1 MTRKI
6 AGIASLATVVATL
19 GLATTGISGSASA
32 DPTGDELTAVDA
44 QPQVKPDNRPDPLS
58 RKQTAQRRDAV
69 DALVTGKARTVGKG
83 PDRTIKMPNGVNVEY
98 PASQSAQLL
107 TFLIEFG
114 NGSPNPAFPDN
125 TAGPLHNQ
133 IPEPARS
140 DNSTYWLPDFSKQH
154 FQDMFFNGLPAQGGE
169 SFKNVYKEMSSG
181 KFDLQ
186 GDVSDWVKVPDVAS
200 HYSAANGDE
209 PGSLMKEFLQ
219 DGADAWY
226 AKQLSLGKTPQQI
239 KDYLATFDVWDRFDY
254 DGDGEFN
261 EPDGYIDH
269 FQAVHAGEDES
280 AGAEPWAIWAHR
292 SSTNVNQQVGPD
304 FNENGGIQIGT
315 TGFWIR
321 DYTVEPENGG
331 IGVFAHEFGHDL
343 GLPDYY
349 DTQGG
354 DNSTGF
360 WTLMSRGSWM
370 GHGTDTIG
378 TTPNH
383 MGAPDKAFLGWYGPN
398 DLKSVNGEQPAQT
411 VNLGPSY
418 HATTEGAQAVAV
430 TLPQG
435 HATIEVAE
443 PVQGT
448 KYLYSGAGND
458 RVAFATDESVAVPAG
473 TPELT
478 AKVSYSTE
486 DDWDYAYLRVSEDG
500 GVHWDYVDT
509 NLSTDTDPQQANRGH
524 GITGCSGDR
533 DPDTG
538 VCDMAWANLT
548 ADLTDYA
555 GENVQVQWMMVN
567 DTAYYELG
575 FAVDDI
581 RIDGT
586 VLTDVEDGAPEW
598 VLRNFQVMNG
608 SSYVK
613 DYDRYYLAE
622 NRQPMGYD
630 KTLVQGPYSFD
641 YATTAPNKVDH
652 FPYQDGLLIWYVNGL
667 YEDNDSIAHPGE
679 GYALPVDSTPA
690 YLRWS
695 NGNAASGDL
704 NSRDATFDVDTLDA
718 LHLTSETSGGRTFDV
733 PARPS
738 VPVFDDSDVNGYWDP
753 TTLRSSLYSVQV
765 AGIGSMIQVLS
776 SNESSGAMV
785 VKAGKRFV
793 AVTKAVSISGT
804 PGVGQTL
811 TAVAPTFF
819 QTGVATTYQWQVDG
833 QPVAGATGTTYQV
846 KPSDAGKKITV
857 MATGTLAGYDAGSSV
872 SAPAGAQSAKTLV
885 TVDAPKKV
893 KQGHKV
899 KLTVTVTDS
908 GAVPTGKIE
917 VTYKGKVLASGT
929 LVNGTVKLTLPKM
942 SKPGA
947 KKLVVSYLPDAGF
960 EAANTTVKIK
970 VKHRR

>member
-1 MTRKI
+1 M
-6 AGIASLATVVATL
+6 
-19 GLATTGISGSASA
+19 
-32 DPTGDELTAVDA
+32 
-44 QPQVKPDNRPDPLS
+44 
-58 RKQTAQRRDAV
+58 
-69 DALVTGKARTVGKG
+69 
-83 PDRTIKMPNGVNVEY
+83 
-98 PASQSAQLL
+98 
-107 TFLIEFG
+107 
-114 NGSPNPAFPDN
+114 
-125 TAGPLHNQ
+125 
-133 IPEPARS
+133 
-140 DNSTYWLPDFSKQH
+140 
-154 FQDMFFNGLPAQGGE
+154 
-169 SFKNVYKEMSSG
+169 
-181 KFDLQ
+181 
-186 GDVSDWVKVPDVAS
+186 
-200 HYSAANGDE
+200 
-209 PGSLMKEFLQ
+209 
-219 DGADAWY
+219 
-226 AKQLSLGKTPQQI
+226 
-239 KDYLATFDVWDRFDY
+239 
-254 DGDGEFN
+254 
-261 EPDGYIDH
+261 
-269 FQAVHAGEDES
+269 
-280 AGAEPWAIWAHR
+280 
-292 SSTNVNQQVGPD
+292 
-304 FNENGGIQIGT
+304 
-315 TGFWIR
+315 
-321 DYTVEPENGG
+321 
-331 IGVFAHEFGHDL
+331 
-343 GLPDYY
+343 
-349 DTQGG
+349 
-354 DNSTGF
+354 
-360 WTLMSRGSWM
+360 
-370 GHGTDTIG
+370 
-378 TTPNH
+378 
-383 MGAPDKAFLGWYGPN
+383 
-398 DLKSVNGEQPAQT
+398 
-411 VNLGPSY
+411 
-418 HATTEGAQAVAV
+418 
-430 TLPQG
+430 
-435 HATIEVAE
+435 
-443 PVQGT
+443 
-448 KYLYSGAGND
+448 
-458 RVAFATDESVAVPAG
+458 
-473 TPELT
+473 
-478 AKVSYSTE
+478 
-486 DDWDYAYLRVSEDG
+486 
-500 GVHWDYVDT
+500 
-509 NLSTDTDPQQANRGH
+509 
-524 GITGCSGDR
+524 
-533 DPDTG
+533 
-538 VCDMAWANLT
+538 MA
-548 ADLTDYA
+548 
-555 GENVQVQWMMVN
+555 N

-598 VLRNFQVMNG
+598 VLRNFRVMNG

-846 KPSDAGKKITV
+846 KPADAGKKITV

-960 EAANTTVKIK
+960 EAASTTVKIK

>member
-1 MTRKI
+1 
-6 AGIASLATVVATL
+6 
-19 GLATTGISGSASA
+19 
-32 DPTGDELTAVDA
+32 
-44 QPQVKPDNRPDPLS
+44 
-58 RKQTAQRRDAV
+58 
-69 DALVTGKARTVGKG
+69 
-83 PDRTIKMPNGVNVEY
+83 
-98 PASQSAQLL
+98 
-107 TFLIEFG
+107 
-114 NGSPNPAFPDN
+114 
-125 TAGPLHNQ
+125 
-133 IPEPARS
+133 
-140 DNSTYWLPDFSKQH
+140 
-154 FQDMFFNGLPAQGGE
+154 
-169 SFKNVYKEMSSG
+169 
-181 KFDLQ
+181 
-186 GDVSDWVKVPDVAS
+186 
-200 HYSAANGDE
+200 
-209 PGSLMKEFLQ
+209 
-219 DGADAWY
+219 
-226 AKQLSLGKTPQQI
+226 
-239 KDYLATFDVWDRFDY
+239 
-254 DGDGEFN
+254 
-261 EPDGYIDH
+261 
-269 FQAVHAGEDES
+269 
-280 AGAEPWAIWAHR
+280 
-292 SSTNVNQQVGPD
+292 
-304 FNENGGIQIGT
+304 
-315 TGFWIR
+315 
-321 DYTVEPENGG
+321 
-331 IGVFAHEFGHDL
+331 
-343 GLPDYY
+343 
-349 DTQGG
+349 
-354 DNSTGF
+354 
-360 WTLMSRGSWM
+360 
-370 GHGTDTIG
+370 
-378 TTPNH
+378 
-383 MGAPDKAFLGWYGPN
+383 
-398 DLKSVNGEQPAQT
+398 
-411 VNLGPSY
+411 
-418 HATTEGAQAVAV
+418 
-430 TLPQG
+430 
-435 HATIEVAE
+435 
-443 PVQGT
+443 
-448 KYLYSGAGND
+448 
-458 RVAFATDESVAVPAG
+458 
-473 TPELT
+473 
-478 AKVSYSTE
+478 
-486 DDWDYAYLRVSEDG
+486 
-500 GVHWDYVDT
+500 
-509 NLSTDTDPQQANRGH
+509 
-524 GITGCSGDR
+524 
-533 DPDTG
+533 
-538 VCDMAWANLT
+538 MAWANLT

-690 YLRWS
+690 YLRWN

-776 SNESSGAMV
+776 SNESNGAMV